1 MADTSRPRRRLPKA
15 KRRRVIEE
23 AASRLFAEHGYAET
37 RLEDIAAAA
46 GVTKQL
52 LYQHFPSKKALH
64 LALLARH
71 RDEILG
77 RLTESMST
85 PGPLA
90 ERLPRVLDDWFAYV
104 EENPYASALLFRDT
118 TGDPEVQAFY
128 RENHAAARAANVALL
143 RAEPE
148 LRIPDDRLEPL
159 AELMRSATTGLAV
172 WWGEHPEVPRATIV
186 AVTAD
191 LLVRGLGLATAKGRR
206 DRGDAPHRPRA
217 PVEGTPLPKR
227 R

>member
-1 MADTSRPRRRLPKA
+1 MRDQATRRRRLPKA
-15 KRRRVIEE
+15 ERRRVIEE

-77 RLTESMST
+77 RLSESMGT

-90 ERLPRVLDDWFAYV
+90 ERLPRVLDDWFGYV
-104 EENPYASALLFRDT
+104 EEHPYASALLFRDT

-128 RENHAAARAANVALL
+128 RQNHATARAANVALL

-148 LRIPDDRLEPL
+148 LEIPEDRLEPL

-186 AVTAD
+186 EVTAG
-191 LLVRGLGLATAKGRR
+191 LLARGLGLAEAGNQR
-206 DRGDAPHRPRA
+206 DS
-217 PVEGTPLPKR
+217 E
-227 R
+227 